1 MSAILL
7 MCGLAAIGFTL
18 FRPTAPRS
26 HVIYVP
32 VELTE
37 APRRLGCTP
46 WIILGFILVLI
57 LGLGIVHV

>member
-18 FRPTAPRS
+18 FRPAAPRS
-26 HVIYVP
+26 QVIYVP

-37 APRRLGCTP
+37 APPRFGCTP
-46 WIILGFILVLI
+46 LIILGFILVLI
-57 LGLGIVHV
+57 ISLSIFPV